1 MKSYFSALAVTATLF
16 TGLVHAEE
24 AVSPTP
30 AQTSEQ
36 ASAEA
41 EQAPT
46 QEAKPAGGLSASE
59 LVAGTS
65 APLPLFPS
73 SPPPIYNDFGSPGY
87 LQMPSARMAPDGE
100 VALTLNKVDPY
111 LRYNLNVQMLPW
123 LDATLRYV
131 QDSSVTLFTGKD
143 NVDKGVDLRF
153 RLLEETEVLPAVA
166 LGLRD
171 LAGTGLFNGE
181 FLVASKRL
189 GDFDFTAGLGWGN
202 LGERDRLKNP
212 FCTAADH
219 FCTRPKTT
227 SGKGG
232 QIEFKKFFTGP
243 MSPIAGMSWQT
254 PWQPLI
260 LLAEADGNDYSNES
274 NPSAFE
280 SDSPFNFGAQ
290 LRVNPNVALRVGFE
304 RGNTV
309 MFGVAIHGNLN
320 TLRQAKKV
328 DPITPV
334 MPTPEAAALKVPVA
348 KELSA
353 SNETGAVASNE
364 TDKEVSTEQ
373 TTGQDN
379 EQITAANPDWV
390 ALSKR
395 LQREAGYEVEQ
406 ISISDDTLQLRA
418 EQTRYRDA
426 LVGHERAMRVLQA
439 TVPAPIQHFE
449 LIDTVHGL
457 GQVMVAVDRD
467 ELVDALTPSDMQPA
481 LEDVLSREVPKD
493 LSNATAE
500 NSENTVSSVETITPE
515 QSPWSTTLTPYLQ
528 QGFGGVDSIYTYDIG
543 GRAELA
549 WAKEQTLAQAT
560 VLASLLNNYTD
571 FTQLNPGF
579 TTLPPVR
586 TRIREYLD
594 QPIRLEALQLTQ
606 FGEIGNDWQAQG
618 YGGYLE
624 LMFAGVGGEV
634 LYRPLNSTW
643 GVGVDVNVVRQR
655 DPASELGLL
664 DYQVETG
671 HVTLYKDLPNFYNF
685 RVKLSAGR
693 YLAGDVGG
701 TVDISREFA
710 SGVVVGGYFAKTN
723 VSAEEFGEGSFNKG
737 FYLQVPLDLLT
748 IGHTKSKAS
757 LGFNPIQRDGGQ
769 KLSRR
774 NNLWSISELR
784 GPRR

>member
-1 MKSYFSALAVTATLF
+1 MKPYLNALALTAALF
-16 TGLVHAEE
+16 TNATDAEE
-24 AVSPTP
+24 ETKA
-30 AQTSEQ
+30 A
-36 ASAEA
+36 A
-41 EQAPT
+41 
-46 QEAKPAGGLSASE
+46 GLSASE

-65 APLPLFPS
+65 APQPLFPS

-212 FCTAADH
+212 FCSAAER
-219 FCTRPKTT
+219 FCTRPGTT

-232 QIEFKKFFTGP
+232 QIEFNKFFTGP
-243 MSPIAGMSWQT
+243 MSPIAGVSWQT

-334 MPTPEAAALKVPVA
+334 MPTPEA
-348 KELSA
+348 
-353 SNETGAVASNE
+353 SN
-364 TDKEVSTEQ
+364 
-373 TTGQDN
+373 
-379 EQITAANPDWV
+379 ANWPE
-390 ALSKR
+390 AIER
-395 LQREAGYEVEQ
+395 LQLEAGYQVEQ
-406 ISISDDTLQLRA
+406 ISISNDTVQLRA

-426 LVGHERAMRVLQA
+426 LVGYERAMRVLQA
-439 TVPAPIQHFE
+439 TVPAPIKRFE
-449 LIDTVHGL
+449 LIDTEYGL

-467 ELVDALTPSDMQPA
+467 ELVDALTPSDRQPA
-481 LEDVLSREVPKD
+481 LEDVLSREEPKS
-493 LSNATAE
+493 LSIATAQ
-500 NSENTVSSVETITPE
+500 NSDNAVSSVETIRPE
-515 QSPWSTTLTPYLQ
+515 HSPWSTTLTPYLQ
-528 QGFGGVDSIYTYDIG
+528 QGFGGIDGIYTFDIG

-549 WAKEQTLAQAT
+549 WRQDKTLAQVT
-560 VLASLLNNYTD
+560 MLVSVINNYGN
-571 FTQLNPGF
+571 FANLNPRF
-579 TTLPPVR
+579 TTLPTVR

-594 QPIRLEALQLTQ
+594 QPIRLEGVQLTQ
-606 FGEIGNDWQAQG
+606 FGEFGSDWQAQA

-634 LYRPLNSTW
+634 LYKPLNSTW
-643 GVGVDVNVVRQR
+643 GVGVDVNAVRQR

-671 HVTLYKDLPNFYNF
+671 HVTLYKDLPNFYDF

-693 YLAGDVGG
+693 YLAGDLGG
-701 TVDISREFA
+701 TLDISRKFD
-710 SGVVVGGYFAKTN
+710 SGVVVGGFFAKTN
-723 VSAEEFGEGSFNKG
+723 VSVEEFGEGSFNKG
-737 FYLQVPLDLLT
+737 FYLEIPLDLLT
-748 IGHTKSKAS
+748 IGHTKSRAS
-757 LGFNPIQRDGGQ
+757 LGFNPITRDGGQ
-769 KLSRR
+769 MLSRR
-774 NNLWSISELR
+774 NSLWSSSELR
-784 GPRR
+784 GPR

>member
-1 MKSYFSALAVTATLF
+1 MKVYFSALAVTATLF

-24 AVSPTP
+24 T
-30 AQTSEQ
+30 
-36 ASAEA
+36 
-41 EQAPT
+41 
-46 QEAKPAGGLSASE
+46 KPAGGLSASE

-219 FCTRPKTT
+219 FCTRPNTT

-243 MSPIAGMSWQT
+243 MSPIAGVSWQT

-334 MPTPEAAALKVPVA
+334 MPTPEAAALKVPAA

-353 SNETGAVASNE
+353 SNESGAVASNE

-379 EQITAANPDWV
+379 EQNTVSNPDWV

-500 NSENTVSSVETITPE
+500 NSVSSIKTITPE

>member
-1 MKSYFSALAVTATLF
+1 MKRYFNALAVTAAL
-16 TGLVHAEE
+16 LANPALAEE
-24 AVSPTP
+24 V
-30 AQTSEQ
+30 
-36 ASAEA
+36 
-41 EQAPT
+41 APT
-46 QEAKPAGGLSASE
+46 ELQPEQPQPEQPQPEQVDTAQQVEGGLSTSE
-59 LVAGTS
+59 LVSGANE
-65 APLPLFPS
+65 PLPLFPS

-153 RLLEETEVLPAVA
+153 RLLEETSVLPAVA

-171 LAGTGLFNGE
+171 LAGTGLFSGE

-189 GDFDFTAGLGWGN
+189 GDFDFSAGLGWGN
-202 LGERDRLKNP
+202 LGERDRLRNP
-212 FCTAADH
+212 LCSAADR
-219 FCTRPKTT
+219 FCTRPRVT

-232 QIEFKKFFTGP
+232 QIEFNKFFAGP
-243 MSPIAGMSWQT
+243 MSPIAGVSWQT

-334 MPTPEAAALKVPVA
+334 MPTP
-348 KELSA
+348 
-353 SNETGAVASNE
+353 VASN
-364 TDKEVSTEQ
+364 
-373 TTGQDN
+373 
-379 EQITAANPDWV
+379 ANWPE
-390 ALSKR
+390 ATKR
-395 LQREAGYEVEQ
+395 LQLEAGYLVDN
-406 ISISDDTLQLRA
+406 IAISDDTVQLRA

-467 ELVDALTPSDMQPA
+467 ELVDALTPSDRQPA
-481 LEDVLSREVPKD
+481 LDDVLSREVPIA

-500 NSENTVSSVETITPE
+500 NSESAVNSVETITPKH
-515 QSPWSTTLTPYLQ
+515 SPWSTTLTPYLQ

-549 WAKEQTLAQAT
+549 WEKDQTLAQAT
-560 VLASLLNNYTD
+560 VLASVLNNYEA

-594 QPIRLEALQLTQ
+594 QPIRLEGLQLTQ
-606 FGEIGNDWQAQG
+606 FGEIGSDWQAQG

-671 HVTLYKDLPNFYNF
+671 HVTLYKDLPNFYDF

-748 IGHTKSKAS
+748 IGHTKSIAN
-757 LGFNPIQRDGGQ
+757 LGFTPIQRDGGQ
-769 KLSRR
+769 KLNRR
-774 NNLWSISELR
+774 NSLWSISELR

>member
-1 MKSYFSALAVTATLF
+1 MKPYLNALALTAALF
-16 TGLVHAEE
+16 ANAAYAEE
-24 AVSPTP
+24 
-30 AQTSEQ
+30 E
-36 ASAEA
+36 
-41 EQAPT
+41 
-46 QEAKPAGGLSASE
+46 EAKPSVGLSASE
-59 LVAGTS
+59 LVAGST

-131 QDSSVTLFTGKD
+131 QDSSVILFTGKD

-153 RLLEETEVLPAVA
+153 RLLEETNILPAVA

-189 GDFDFTAGLGWGN
+189 GNFDFTAGLGWGN
-202 LGERDRLKNP
+202 LGERDRLRNP
-212 FCTAADH
+212 FCTATDR
-219 FCTRPKTT
+219 FCSRPKTT

-243 MSPIAGMSWQT
+243 MSPIAGASWQT

-260 LLAEADGNDYSNES
+260 LLVEADGNDYSNEN
-274 NPSAFE
+274 NPAAFE
-280 SDSPFNFGAQ
+280 ADSPFNFGAQ
-290 LRVNPNVALRVGFE
+290 LRVNSNVVLRLGFE
-304 RGNTV
+304 RGNTA
-309 MFGVAIHGNLN
+309 MLGVAIHGNLS
-320 TLRQAKKV
+320 TLRQVKKI

-334 MPTPEAAALKVPVA
+334 MPTPVAVKPEASAVTKLSVSNQTGTEASAAV
-348 KELSA
+348 
-353 SNETGAVASNE
+353 
-364 TDKEVSTEQ
+364 
-373 TTGQDN
+373 
-379 EQITAANPDWV
+379 NPDWADIV
-390 ALSKR
+390 AR
-395 LQREAGYEVEQ
+395 LLLEAGYRVKQ
-406 ISISDDTLQLRA
+406 IAISNDTVQLRA

-426 LVGHERAMRVLQA
+426 QVGYERALRVLQA
-439 TVPAPIQHFE
+439 TVPAPVERFE

-457 GQVMVAVDRD
+457 GQVMVAVDRN
-467 ELVDALTPSDMQPA
+467 ELVEALTPGYRQPA
-481 LEDVLSREVPKD
+481 LEDVLSREKPKS
-493 LSNATAE
+493 LSMAAE
-500 NSENTVSSVETITPE
+500 NGENTIRKITPK
-515 QSPWSTTLTPYLQ
+515 QSPWSATLAPYLQ

-543 GRAELA
+543 SRAELT

-560 VLASLLNNYTD
+560 ALASLLNNYTD
-571 FTQLNPGF
+571 FTRLNPGF

-594 QPIRLEALQLTQ
+594 QPVRLEALQLTQ
-606 FGEIGNDWQAQG
+606 FGEFGSDWQAQA

-723 VSAEEFGEGSFNKG
+723 VSAAEFGEGSFNKG

-748 IGHTKSKAS
+748 IVHTKSKAS
-757 LGFNPIQRDGGQ
+757 LGFNPLQRDGGQ

-774 NNLWSISELR
+774 NSLWSSSELR
-784 GPRR
+784 GPRQ

>member
-1 MKSYFSALAVTATLF
+1 MKVYLNALALTAALF
-16 TGLVHAEE
+16 ANATYAEE
-24 AVSPTP
+24 T
-30 AQTSEQ
+30 
-36 ASAEA
+36 
-41 EQAPT
+41 
-46 QEAKPAGGLSASE
+46 KPVGGLSASE

-219 FCTRPKTT
+219 FCTRPSTT

-243 MSPIAGMSWQT
+243 MSPIAGVSWQT

-309 MFGVAIHGNLN
+309 MFGLAIHGNLN

-334 MPTPEAAALKVPVA
+334 MPTPEAAALKVPAA

-353 SNETGAVASNE
+353 SNGTAAVASNE

-373 TTGQDN
+373 N
-379 EQITAANPDWV
+379 SEQNTAANPDWV

-406 ISISDDTLQLRA
+406 IAISDDTLQLRA

>member
-1 MKSYFSALAVTATLF
+1 MKPYLNALALTAALF
-16 TGLVHAEE
+16 ANATYAEE
-24 AVSPTP
+24 ET
-30 AQTSEQ
+30 
-36 ASAEA
+36 
-41 EQAPT
+41 
-46 QEAKPAGGLSASE
+46 KPANGLSVSE

-87 LQMPSARMAPDGE
+87 LQMPSARMAQDGE
-100 VALTLNKVDPY
+100 VALSLNRVQPY
-111 LRYNLNVQMLPW
+111 LRYNLNAQLLPW
-123 LDATLRYV
+123 LDVTLRYV
-131 QDSSVTLFTGKD
+131 QDNSVTLFTGKA

-153 RLLEETEVLPAVA
+153 RLLEETQVLPAVA

-171 LAGTGLFNGE
+171 IAGTGLFDGE

-189 GDFDFTAGLGWGN
+189 GNFDFSAGLGWGN
-202 LGERDRLKNP
+202 LGERDRLRNP
-212 FCTAADH
+212 FCSAADR
-219 FCTRPKTT
+219 FCQRSQVT

-232 QIEFKKFFTGP
+232 QVEFKKFFSGP
-243 MSPIAGMSWQT
+243 MSPIAGVSWQT
-254 PWQPLI
+254 PWQPLT
-260 LLAEADGNDYSNES
+260 LLAEADGNDYSNEN

-280 SDSPFNFGAQ
+280 SSSPFNFGAQ
-290 LRVNPNVALRVGFE
+290 LRVNSNLALRLGFE
-304 RGNTV
+304 RGNTA
-309 MFGVAIHGNLN
+309 MFGVVIHGNLN

-334 MPTPEAAALKVPVA
+334 TPVMPVMPVMPAPVAVKTVAVEAA
-348 KELSA
+348 
-353 SNETGAVASNE
+353 
-364 TDKEVSTEQ
+364 Q
-373 TTGQDN
+373 
-379 EQITAANPDWV
+379 TAADTEPGAANDWV
-390 ALSKR
+390 DITKR
-395 LQREAGYEVEQ
+395 LQLEAGYQVDHIAISENTVQ
-406 ISISDDTLQLRA
+406 ISA

-439 TVPAPIQHFE
+439 TVPSPFQYFQ

-467 ELVDALTPSDMQPA
+467 ELVDALTPSDRQPA
-481 LEDVLSREVPKD
+481 LEDVLSRETPKRLD
-493 LSNATAE
+493 GVTEQQLVESSTT
-500 NSENTVSSVETITPE
+500 ENTSETTVQTITPDH
-515 QSPWSTTLTPYLQ
+515 SPWSTTLTPYLQ

-543 GRAELA
+543 ARAELA
-549 WAKEQTLAQAT
+549 WDKGQTLAQAT
-560 VLASLLNNYTD
+560 VLASVVNNYAN

-594 QPIRLEALQLTQ
+594 QPVRLEGLQLTQ
-606 FGEIGNDWQAQG
+606 FGEFGSNWQAQA

-643 GVGVDVNVVRQR
+643 GVGIDANVVRQR

-664 DYQVETG
+664 NYEVETG
-671 HVTLYKDLPNFYNF
+671 HVTLYKDLPNFYDF

-693 YLAGDVGG
+693 YLAGDIGA

-710 SGVVVGGYFAKTN
+710 SGVVVGGYFAKTD

-748 IGHTKSKAS
+748 IGHTKAKAS

-769 KLSRR
+769 KLNRR
-774 NNLWSISELR
+774 NGLWSISELR
-784 GPRR
+784 GPRK

>member
-1 MKSYFSALAVTATLF
+1 MPV
-16 TGLVHAEE
+16 
-24 AVSPTP
+24 
-30 AQTSEQ
+30 
-36 ASAEA
+36 
-41 EQAPT
+41 
-46 QEAKPAGGLSASE
+46 
-59 LVAGTS
+59 VA
-65 APLPLFPS
+65 A
-73 SPPPIYNDFGSPGY
+73 N
-87 LQMPSARMAPDGE
+87 
-100 VALTLNKVDPY
+100 
-111 LRYNLNVQMLPW
+111 
-123 LDATLRYV
+123 
-131 QDSSVTLFTGKD
+131 
-143 NVDKGVDLRF
+143 
-153 RLLEETEVLPAVA
+153 
-166 LGLRD
+166 
-171 LAGTGLFNGE
+171 
-181 FLVASKRL
+181 
-189 GDFDFTAGLGWGN
+189 
-202 LGERDRLKNP
+202 
-212 FCTAADH
+212 
-219 FCTRPKTT
+219 
-227 SGKGG
+227 
-232 QIEFKKFFTGP
+232 
-243 MSPIAGMSWQT
+243 
-254 PWQPLI
+254 
-260 LLAEADGNDYSNES
+260 
-274 NPSAFE
+274 
-280 SDSPFNFGAQ
+280 
-290 LRVNPNVALRVGFE
+290 
-304 RGNTV
+304 
-309 MFGVAIHGNLN
+309 
-320 TLRQAKKV
+320 
-328 DPITPV
+328 
-334 MPTPEAAALKVPVA
+334 
-348 KELSA
+348 ELSA
-353 SNETGAVASNE
+353 SNGTAAVASNE

-373 TTGQDN
+373 DS
-379 EQITAANPDWV
+379 EQITAINPDWV

-395 LQREAGYEVEQ
+395 LQLEAGYEVEQ
-406 ISISDDTLQLRA
+406 IAISDDTLQLRA

-493 LSNATAE
+493 LSNATT
-500 NSENTVSSVETITPE
+500 ENTVNSVETITPE

-671 HVTLYKDLPNFYNF
+671 HVTLYKDLPNFYDF

>member
-1 MKSYFSALAVTATLF
+1 MKPYLNALALTAALF
-16 TGLVHAEE
+16 ANAAFAEE
-24 AVSPTP
+24 EGTKP
-30 AQTSEQ
+30 
-36 ASAEA
+36 SA
-41 EQAPT
+41 
-46 QEAKPAGGLSASE
+46 GLSASE
-59 LVAGTS
+59 LVAGTT

-202 LGERDRLKNP
+202 LGERDRLRNP
-212 FCTAADH
+212 FCSAADR

-232 QIEFKKFFTGP
+232 QIEFNKFFTGP
-243 MSPIAGMSWQT
+243 MSPIAGVSWQT

-260 LLAEADGNDYSNES
+260 LLAEADGNDYSNEN
-274 NPSAFE
+274 NPAAFE
-280 SDSPFNFGAQ
+280 ADSPFNFGAQ
-290 LRVNPNVALRVGFE
+290 LRVNPNVVLRLGFE
-304 RGNTV
+304 RGNTA

-334 MPTPEAAALKVPVA
+334 MPTPVAVKPEASAGA
-348 KELSA
+348 ELSV
-353 SNETGAVASNE
+353 SNEAGAE
-364 TDKEVSTEQ
+364 TS
-373 TTGQDN
+373 
-379 EQITAANPDWV
+379 AATNPDWV
-390 ALSKR
+390 DIAAR
-395 LQREAGYEVEQ
+395 LQLEAGYQVKQ
-406 ISISDDTLQLRA
+406 IAISNDTVQLRA

-426 LVGHERAMRVLQA
+426 QVGHERALRVLQA
-439 TVPAPIQHFE
+439 TVPAPVERFE

-467 ELVDALTPSDMQPA
+467 ELVDALTPSDRQPA

-500 NSENTVSSVETITPE
+500 NSENAVNSIETITPE

-594 QPIRLEALQLTQ
+594 QPIRLETLQLTQ
-606 FGEIGNDWQAQG
+606 FGEFGSDWQAQA

-671 HVTLYKDLPNFYNF
+671 HVTLYKDMPNFYDF
-685 RVKLSAGR
+685 SVKLSAGR

-748 IGHTKSKAS
+748 IGHTKAKAS

-774 NNLWSISELR
+774 NSLWSSSELR
-784 GPRR
+784 GPRQ

>member
-1 MKSYFSALAVTATLF
+1 MKVYFSALAVTATLF

-24 AVSPTP
+24 A
-30 AQTSEQ
+30 
-36 ASAEA
+36 
-41 EQAPT
+41 
-46 QEAKPAGGLSASE
+46 KPAGGLSASE

-65 APLPLFPS
+65 SPLPLFPS

-243 MSPIAGMSWQT
+243 MSPIAGVSWQT

-334 MPTPEAAALKVPVA
+334 MPTPEAVMPVVAAN
-348 KELSA
+348 ELSA

-364 TDKEVSTEQ
+364 TDKEASTEQTTEQ

-379 EQITAANPDWV
+379 EQSTAANPDWV

-406 ISISDDTLQLRA
+406 IAISDDTLQLRA

-493 LSNATAE
+493 LSNATT
-500 NSENTVSSVETITPE
+500 ENTVNSVETITPE

>member
-1 MKSYFSALAVTATLF
+1 MKPYLNTLALTAALF
-16 TGLVHAEE
+16 ANATYAEE
-24 AVSPTP
+24 T
-30 AQTSEQ
+30 
-36 ASAEA
+36 
-41 EQAPT
+41 
-46 QEAKPAGGLSASE
+46 KPAGGLSASE

-243 MSPIAGMSWQT
+243 MSPIAGVSWQT

-353 SNETGAVASNE
+353 SNESGAVASNE
-364 TDKEVSTEQ
+364 TDKEASTE
-373 TTGQDN
+373 QDN
-379 EQITAANPDWV
+379 EQNTAANPDWV

-406 ISISDDTLQLRA
+406 IAISDDTLQLRA

-500 NSENTVSSVETITPE
+500 NTVNSVETITPE

-606 FGEIGNDWQAQG
+606 FGEFGSDWQAQG

-634 LYRPLNSTW
+634 LYRPLNNTW

>member
-1 MKSYFSALAVTATLF
+1 MKVYFSALAVTATLF

-24 AVSPTP
+24 A
-30 AQTSEQ
+30 
-36 ASAEA
+36 
-41 EQAPT
+41 
-46 QEAKPAGGLSASE
+46 KPAGGLSASE

-65 APLPLFPS
+65 SPLPLFPS

-181 FLVASKRL
+181 FLVASKHL

-243 MSPIAGMSWQT
+243 MSPIAGVSWQT

-334 MPTPEAAALKVPVA
+334 MPTPEAVMPVVAAN
-348 KELSA
+348 ELSA

-364 TDKEVSTEQ
+364 TDKEASTEQTTEQ

-379 EQITAANPDWV
+379 EQSTAANPDWV

-406 ISISDDTLQLRA
+406 IAISDDTLQLRA

-493 LSNATAE
+493 LSNATT
-500 NSENTVSSVETITPE
+500 ENTVNSVETITPE

>member
-1 MKSYFSALAVTATLF
+1 MKPYLNALAFTAALF
-16 TGLVHAEE
+16 TNAIHAEE
-24 AVSPTP
+24 AEPPTP
-30 AQTSEQ
+30 AQNGEQ
-36 ASAEA
+36 AAVQADQAEQA
-41 EQAPT
+41 AAEVEQAPT
-46 QEAKPAGGLSASE
+46 QETQPAAGLSTSE

-189 GDFDFTAGLGWGN
+189 GNFDFTAGLGWGN

-212 FCTAADH
+212 FCSAAER
-219 FCTRPKTT
+219 FCTRPGTT

-232 QIEFKKFFTGP
+232 QIEFNKFFTGP
-243 MSPIAGMSWQT
+243 MSPIAGVSWQT

-353 SNETGAVASNE
+353 SNESGAVASNE
-364 TDKEVSTEQ
+364 TDKEASTE
-373 TTGQDN
+373 QDN
-379 EQITAANPDWV
+379 EQNTAANPDWV

-406 ISISDDTLQLRA
+406 IAISDDTLQLRA

-439 TVPAPIQHFE
+439 TVPAPVQRFE

-481 LEDVLSREVPKD
+481 LDDVLSREVPKD
-493 LSNATAE
+493 LSNATAV
-500 NSENTVSSVETITPE
+500 NSVETITPE

-560 VLASLLNNYTD
+560 VLASLLNNYTN

-594 QPIRLEALQLTQ
+594 QPIRLETLQLTQ
-606 FGEIGNDWQAQG
+606 FGEFGSDWQAQA

-671 HVTLYKDLPNFYNF
+671 HVTLYKDMPNFYDF
-685 RVKLSAGR
+685 SVKLSAGR

-701 TVDISREFA
+701 TLDISRKFA
-710 SGVVVGGYFAKTN
+710 SGVVVGGYFARTN

-748 IGHTKSKAS
+748 IGHTKSKAN

-769 KLSRR
+769 KLNRR
-774 NNLWSISELR
+774 NSLWSSSELR
-784 GPRR
+784 GPRQ

>member
-1 MKSYFSALAVTATLF
+1 MKVYFSALAVTATLF

-24 AVSPTP
+24 T
-30 AQTSEQ
+30 
-36 ASAEA
+36 
-41 EQAPT
+41 
-46 QEAKPAGGLSASE
+46 KPAAGLSTSE

-243 MSPIAGMSWQT
+243 MSPIAGVSWQT

-334 MPTPEAAALKVPVA
+334 MPTPEAVMPVVAAN
-348 KELSA
+348 ELSA
-353 SNETGAVASNE
+353 SNGTAAVASNE

-373 TTGQDN
+373 N
-379 EQITAANPDWV
+379 SEQITAINPDWV

-395 LQREAGYEVEQ
+395 LQLEAGYEVEQ
-406 ISISDDTLQLRA
+406 IAISDDTLQLRA

-493 LSNATAE
+493 LSNATT
-500 NSENTVSSVETITPE
+500 ENTVNSVETITPE

-671 HVTLYKDLPNFYNF
+671 HVTLYKDLPNFYDF

>member
-1 MKSYFSALAVTATLF
+1 MKPYLNTLALTAALF
-16 TGLVHAEE
+16 ANATYAEE
-24 AVSPTP
+24 A
-30 AQTSEQ
+30 
-36 ASAEA
+36 
-41 EQAPT
+41 
-46 QEAKPAGGLSASE
+46 KPVGGLSASE

-219 FCTRPKTT
+219 FCTRPNTT

-243 MSPIAGMSWQT
+243 MSPIAGVSWQT

-334 MPTPEAAALKVPVA
+334 MPTPEAAALKVPAA

-353 SNETGAVASNE
+353 SNESGAVASNE

-373 TTGQDN
+373 
-379 EQITAANPDWV
+379 ETATNPDWV

-406 ISISDDTLQLRA
+406 IAISDGTLQLRA

-481 LEDVLSREVPKD
+481 LEDVISREEPKD
-493 LSNATAE
+493 LSNATAD
-500 NSENTVSSVETITPE
+500 NSENIVNSVETITPE

-693 YLAGDVGG
+693 YLAGDVGS

>member
-1 MKSYFSALAVTATLF
+1 MKVYFSALAVTATLF

-24 AVSPTP
+24 T
-30 AQTSEQ
+30 
-36 ASAEA
+36 
-41 EQAPT
+41 
-46 QEAKPAGGLSASE
+46 KPAGGLSASE

-100 VALTLNKVDPY
+100 VALTLNQVDPY

-243 MSPIAGMSWQT
+243 MSPIAGVSWQT

-334 MPTPEAAALKVPVA
+334 MPTPEAVVPVVVA
-348 KELSA
+348 NELSA

-364 TDKEVSTEQ
+364 TDNEVAS
-373 TTGQDN
+373 
-379 EQITAANPDWV
+379 EQITATNPDWV

-406 ISISDDTLQLRA
+406 IAISDDTLQLRA

-439 TVPAPIQHFE
+439 TAPAPIQHFE

-500 NSENTVSSVETITPE
+500 NTVNSVETITPE

-693 YLAGDVGG
+693 YLAGDVGS

>member
-1 MKSYFSALAVTATLF
+1 MYFSALAVTATLL

-24 AVSPTP
+24 TKP
-30 AQTSEQ
+30 A
-36 ASAEA
+36 
-41 EQAPT
+41 
-46 QEAKPAGGLSASE
+46 AGGLSASE

-153 RLLEETEVLPAVA
+153 RLLEETEALPAVA

-181 FLVASKRL
+181 FLVATKRL

-212 FCTAADH
+212 FCSAAER
-219 FCTRPKTT
+219 FCTRPGTT

-232 QIEFKKFFTGP
+232 QIEFNKFFTGP
-243 MSPIAGMSWQT
+243 MSPIAGVSWQT

-334 MPTPEAAALKVPVA
+334 MPTPVAAAIKVPA
-348 KELSA
+348 ATELSA
-353 SNETGAVASNE
+353 SNETSAVASNE

-379 EQITAANPDWV
+379 EQNTTANPDWV

-406 ISISDDTLQLRA
+406 IAISDDTLQLRA

-481 LEDVLSREVPKD
+481 LEDVLSREVPKE
-493 LSNATAE
+493 LNNATAE
-500 NSENTVSSVETITPE
+500 NTVNSVETITPE

-549 WAKEQTLAQAT
+549 WAKEQTLAQVT
-560 VLASLLNNYTD
+560 VLASVLNNYAA

-606 FGEIGNDWQAQG
+606 FGEFGSDWQAQG

-774 NNLWSISELR
+774 NSLWSISELR

>member
-1 MKSYFSALAVTATLF
+1 MKPYVNALALATALLSNAAF
-16 TGLVHAEE
+16 AAE
-24 AVSPTP
+24 
-30 AQTSEQ
+30 
-36 ASAEA
+36 
-41 EQAPT
+41 
-46 QEAKPAGGLSASE
+46 GLSASE

-153 RLLEETEVLPAVA
+153 RLLEETELLPAVA

-202 LGERDRLKNP
+202 LGERDRLRNP
-212 FCTAADH
+212 FCTASDH

-243 MSPIAGMSWQT
+243 MSPIAGVSWQT

-260 LLAEADGNDYSNES
+260 LLAEADGNDYSNEN
-274 NPSAFE
+274 NPAAFE

-334 MPTPEAAALKVPVA
+334 IPTPVATIAPEQSTSDAA
-348 KELSA
+348 
-353 SNETGAVASNE
+353 
-364 TDKEVSTEQ
+364 STEASDEAG
-373 TTGQDN
+373 TEQD
-379 EQITAANPDWV
+379 IIVNPDWV
-390 ALSKR
+390 ALSER
-395 LQREAGYEVEQ
+395 LQLEAGYQVEQ
-406 ISISDDTLQLRA
+406 IAISDDTVQLRA

-439 TVPAPIQHFE
+439 AVPAPIQRFE

-457 GQVMVAVDRD
+457 GQIMVAVDRD
-467 ELVDALTPSDMQPA
+467 ELVDALTPSDRQPA
-481 LEDVLSREVPKD
+481 LEDVLSCDVPQS
-493 LSNATAE
+493 LSATTAQ
-500 NSENTVSSVETITPE
+500 NSVETVTPE
-515 QSPWSTTLTPYLQ
+515 HSPWSTTLTPYLQ

-549 WAKEQTLAQAT
+549 WTKDQTLAQAT

-606 FGEIGNDWQAQG
+606 FGEFGSNWQAQA

-671 HVTLYKDLPNFYNF
+671 HVTLYKDMPNFYDF

-769 KLSRR
+769 KLGRR
-774 NNLWSISELR
+774 NNLWSSSELR
-784 GPRR
+784 GPRQ

>member
-1 MKSYFSALAVTATLF
+1 MKPYLNTLALTAALF
-16 TGLVHAEE
+16 ANATYAE
-24 AVSPTP
+24 
-30 AQTSEQ
+30 
-36 ASAEA
+36 
-41 EQAPT
+41 
-46 QEAKPAGGLSASE
+46 EAKPAGGLSASE

-65 APLPLFPS
+65 SPLPLFPS

-243 MSPIAGMSWQT
+243 MSPIAGVSWQT

-334 MPTPEAAALKVPVA
+334 MPTPEAVIPVVAAN
-348 KELSA
+348 ELSA
-353 SNETGAVASNE
+353 SKESGAVASNE
-364 TDKEVSTEQ
+364 TDNEAS
-373 TTGQDN
+373 TGQDN
-379 EQITAANPDWV
+379 EQETAINPDWV

-395 LQREAGYEVEQ
+395 LQLEAGYEVEQ
-406 ISISDDTLQLRA
+406 IAISDDTLQLRA

-500 NSENTVSSVETITPE
+500 NSVNSVETITPE

-693 YLAGDVGG
+693 YLAGDVGS